1 MCWTV
6 PASII
11 RRTHTQFAVPR
22 IGDGIDLWLLVC
34 WQFIILMNKLN
45 EFTLKTRGPEQ
56 GMRGVG
62 EALFEW
68 IQRRHSYIM
77 WLYFEWFAS
86 ILRTIMCIQGSR
98 SLVLWMAKI
107 YSEDASRDTVA
118 IWTASTLDESTAMPM
133 NDHHWIYSTL
143 AAGTVF
149 CSIPKYPLHAKQI
162 MQNTKTYAHL
172 PIDHDQHINL
182 RIFIQ
187 NVMRFI
193 RSLRYG
199 VVWRDYLQHL
209 LIVYDGRTCNNRL
222 LHIFLQQ
229 HSKKRCGP
237 SGHPRNWSFHR
248 PSLALAQLC
257 NFDQRSRAR
266 TVEVHVSSCLLYTLP
281 AAAMSTRH
289 IYTSLTFTHITTRW
303 AMKSFIAV
311 HYDNDIMKIQTNN
324 MNRQMFGLVDSNNK
338 P

>member
-86 ILRTIMCIQGSR
+86 ILRTIICIQGSR

-229 HSKKRCGP
+229 HSKKRCARIRRKAP
-237 SGHPRNWSFHR
+237 AAIHAIGHSIDHHLHWLNYAILTSDRVH
-248 PSLALAQLC
+248 A
-257 NFDQRSRAR
+257 RSKCTSA
-266 TVEVHVSSCLLYTLP
+266 VVSSILYLLLQCLH
-281 AAAMSTRH
+281 A
-289 IYTSLTFTHITTRW
+289 IYTPHSHSHISLLDERWSHLSQFIT
-303 AMKSFIAV
+303 
-311 HYDNDIMKIQTNN
+311 IMT
-324 MNRQMFGLVDSNNK
+324 
-338 P
+338 

>member
-1 MCWTV
+1 MNSHSRLEGPSRACEALARHFLSGFSHVIHTSCDYILNDLQAFYAQLCASKAVAVSFCGWLKYTVKMRHAIQSLFEPPRHSTNRQPCQWTT
-6 PASII
+6 ITEYI
-11 RRTHTQFAVPR
+11 RRLPPARF
-22 IGDGIDLWLLVC
+22 
-34 WQFIILMNKLN
+34 
-45 EFTLKTRGPEQ
+45 
-56 GMRGVG
+56 
-62 EALFEW
+62 
-68 IQRRHSYIM
+68 
-77 WLYFEWFAS
+77 
-86 ILRTIMCIQGSR
+86 
-98 SLVLWMAKI
+98 
-107 YSEDASRDTVA
+107 
-118 IWTASTLDESTAMPM
+118 
-133 NDHHWIYSTL
+133 
-143 AAGTVF
+143 F